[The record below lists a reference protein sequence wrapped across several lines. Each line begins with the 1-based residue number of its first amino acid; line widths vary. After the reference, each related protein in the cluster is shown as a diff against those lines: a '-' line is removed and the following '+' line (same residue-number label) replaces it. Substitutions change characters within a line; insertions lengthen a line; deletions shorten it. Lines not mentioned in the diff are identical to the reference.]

1 MQVGVIVDPTAKG
14 IGCIRTSDVL
24 RPRRARSTCRNIAWV
39 ANPMHAAQAHYGTRG
54 PALNQRLAALVPIAF
69 KAIDKAE
76 LRRNLRGK
84 LASILKSQTMCRQ
97 VALSNLHFAVGI
109 HAGGQ
114 GEVVGRDHDPTASRS
129 GGANVVLKR
138 GMAVRKR
145 SMGVAIDQRASRH
158 GGSFASS
165 ESAPL

>member
-1 MQVGVIVDPTAKG
+1 
-14 IGCIRTSDVL
+14 
-24 RPRRARSTCRNIAWV
+24 
-39 ANPMHAAQAHYGTRG
+39 MHAAQEYDGALG

-114 GEVVGRDHDPTASRS
+114 GEMVG
-129 GGANVVLKR
+129 
-138 GMAVRKR
+138 
-145 SMGVAIDQRASRH
+145 
-158 GGSFASS
+158 
-165 ESAPL
+165 